1 VFASPRRNPNRG
13 DVARVTRTNHSTD
26 DDILVVMASVPPSPR
41 RARLSGKLQ
50 DVTSLR
56 VNTNVR
62 TRVSFKKGSLPISRL
77 ATGGENTVDIP
88 GKEKLLARLLDS
100 PYRPQ
105 LLRLHGIKV
114 DSDKSLISISASA
127 SDNPKT
133 RLAVNELIASTSPR
147 FLTIVHSQ
155 FSTLDPRDFI
165 AKMEKKTVKH
175 PRTPANPSVSH
186 YSCFFAE

>member
-1 VFASPRRNPNRG
+1 M
-13 DVARVTRTNHSTD
+13 
-26 DDILVVMASVPPSPR
+26 LSVPPSPR

-62 TRVSFKKGSLPISRL
+62 TRVSFKKGPLPISRL
-77 ATGGENTVDIP
+77 ATGGENIVDTP
-88 GKEKLLARLLDS
+88 GKDKLLARLLDS

-105 LLRLHGIKV
+105 FLRLQGIKV
-114 DSDKSLISISASA
+114 DSDKSLVSISASV

-133 RLAVNELIASTSPR
+133 WLAVDELIASTSPK
-147 FLTIVHSQ
+147 FLTAVHFQ

-165 AKMEKKTVKH
+165 AKMEKKAVTC

-186 YSCFFAE
+186 YSGSFAE